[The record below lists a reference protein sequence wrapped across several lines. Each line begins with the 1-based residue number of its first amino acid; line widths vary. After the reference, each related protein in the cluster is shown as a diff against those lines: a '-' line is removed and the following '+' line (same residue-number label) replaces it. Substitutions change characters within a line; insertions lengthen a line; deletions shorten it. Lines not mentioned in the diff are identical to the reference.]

1 MDAHTLNAWTRFA
14 LQKGGIG
21 TCTALVDNPA
31 TDAEDL
37 MFMTGEKIIV
47 LRRLDQDSAG
57 AAESSAMSASS
68 SSSSRRKSQND
79 GDAWFLGYCEGVVGK
94 FKGAHVQIHGKLKK
108 PVLMRRSHQAPIQEA
123 STKLMSQ
130 AAAASLPESQVP
142 VGIPVS
148 TIESEDSEIGHAKSG
163 KGSADSSAGN
173 RVNGMTAS
181 VPPASSSSAPPPRA
195 PPATQPT
202 APSYRRPSA
211 RDSSDSDSDESETM
225 LPWARPAV
233 EDDADP
239 RKLGPG
245 AAAAASSSSASRSDG
260 PNELVR
266 TALMQTQISP
276 VESRNSSNESG
287 AKSFGSHIPQSPS
300 VESHMTSGTEDSEDD
315 DANSSRRDHTLSIY
329 DIYGRDSVAFPNF
342 NFRGLPHSDTA
353 ASLKVESDKHPTPPM
368 APEHIRARV
377 GAAAAPNNDV
387 AAKLRSSPSGRRP
400 NAAPDPRVAPPPPQ
414 AARALASS
422 LRQQVEATSP
432 RTEAPPQFPP
442 NPHAHSA
449 APNGRQAAASAPNT
463 PALAQHQD
471 GPSRSNPNSM
481 HGAPHGAPTFDPR
494 RRPSGLQN
502 GPPPGPPQQPQ
513 QRQQPPPLRIPQRS
527 NTGSLTSPPSGVTNS
542 ATSPMAPPQGI
553 PRPGQAIPAGF
564 GPGSF
569 ISAAARGDRGS
580 GSSSPG
586 SVASAPADATSP
598 YGSAASPTGSYFPP
612 SVMASV
618 GPKRA
623 SSDRTS
629 QRERVGSG
637 QLRKNPSNPSPGSYG
652 GGQMPTGSVRGSSG
666 VDILSPPPS
675 SALGASRSPSPLGP
689 TPPGNTSSR
698 QPSPHFDTARA
709 HSPSGSMASS
719 SGPRSAPP
727 QSVRPLAYDAKGF
740 VLGSGVPCRP
750 EIEDH
755 ETVKKW
761 QAILAEN
768 DLVGAR
774 KNRKVR
780 KLVQAGIP
788 NSMRG
793 QVWLFLCN
801 ASVRRRPGLFEGLCV
816 TSQAPKG
823 RKGREALYET
833 IEKDVAR
840 CYPDNRLFQEGA
852 SGKADLEAILKAYVH
867 YNPIIGYTQGMG
879 LIAGMFLLH
888 LPAEDAFWL
897 LCALLRDIHME
908 GYFSNEMKQL
918 HIDGVILGQLI
929 QTMDGELANKLAD
942 VGVEPINFSPSWFL
956 PLFCRI
962 LPWPT
967 LIRVWDVFFYEGP
980 NWILQVSLAIIRIIR
995 APLMATR
1002 GITASE
1008 DVLRLLL
1015 HPPTQELTTENVLSC
1030 ALTVKLKDGEMRK
1043 MSRSASKLVREA
1055 QGMRGRRASSTSGPA
1070 VNGAAAAAAAG
1081 GAAAGR
1087 SPSVPARR

>member
-47 LRRLDQDSAG
+47 LRRLDQ
-57 AAESSAMSASS
+57 ESGSNSTDATASS
-68 SSSSRRKSQND
+68 SKRKSQND

-148 TIESEDSEIGHAKSG
+148 TIESEDSEIDGGRARGASSLASG
-163 KGSADSSAGN
+163 MAASSAN
-173 RVNGMTAS
+173 RG
-181 VPPASSSSAPPPRA
+181 PPPQAAAPVARSQPQQQQRNRA
-195 PPATQPT
+195 
-202 APSYRRPSA
+202 S
-211 RDSSDSDSDESETM
+211 DSDSDSDESETM
-225 LPWARPAV
+225 LPWARPAAGSS
-233 EDDADP
+233 EDEP
-239 RKLGPG
+239 PTRRNG
-245 AAAAASSSSASRSDG
+245 SSSTEA
-260 PNELVR
+260 VR
-266 TALMQTQISP
+266 TALTQTHISP
-276 VESRNSSNESG
+276 VESRESSNESGLSGTSG
-287 AKSFGSHIPQSPS
+287 AKSFGGSAIPPSPS
-300 VESHMTSGTEDSEDD
+300 VDSHMTSGTEESEDD
-315 DANSSRRDHTLSIY
+315 DANGSRRDHTLSIY

-342 NFRGLPHSDTA
+342 NLRGITHSDTA

-377 GAAAAPNNDV
+377 GAAGAPNDDV

-400 NAAPDPRVAPPPPQ
+400 NAAPDPRAPPPHQ
-414 AARALASS
+414 QARALASS

-432 RTEAPPQFPP
+432 RTEAPPQFAGPGYG
-442 NPHAHSA
+442 NRA
-449 APNGRQAAASAPNT
+449 GAASAPNT
-463 PALAQHQD
+463 PAMAQHPD
-471 GPSRSNPNSM
+471 GGLRGQPVPV
-481 HGAPHGAPTFDPR
+481 TFDPR

-502 GPPPGPPQQPQ
+502 GPGGPPGPPPQQQQQQGQPQ
-513 QRQQPPPLRIPQRS
+513 QRQQPPPLRIPTRS
-527 NTGSLTSPPSGVTNS
+527 NTGSLTSPSSGAPGS
-542 ATSPMAPPQGI
+542 ATSPMGPPQGI

-569 ISAAARGDRGS
+569 ITAARGDRGS
-580 GSSSPG
+580 GASSPG
-586 SVASAPADATSP
+586 SVGSTSSAPAGPTSA
-598 YGSAASPTGSYFPP
+598 SAASPTGSYFPP

-652 GGQMPTGSVRGSSG
+652 GGPPSIRGANGSVD
-666 VDILSPPPS
+666 VLSPPPS
-675 SALGASRSPSPLGP
+675 SGLAVSRSPSPLGP
-689 TPPGNTSSR
+689 AS
-698 QPSPHFDTARA
+698 RA
-709 HSPSGSMASS
+709 HSPNGSMASR
-719 SGPRSAPP
+719 GTAPQHPQQPR
-727 QSVRPLAYDAKGF
+727 AYDAKGF
-740 VLGSGVPCRP
+740 ILGSGVPCRP
-750 EIEDH
+750 ETEDGD
-755 ETVKKW
+755 VLRKW
-761 QAILAEN
+761 QAILSEN
-768 DLVGAR
+768 DLTAAR

-788 NSMRG
+788 NSIRG

-840 CYPDNRLFQEGA
+840 CYPDNRLFQEGG

-888 LPAEDAFWL
+888 LDAEDAFWL

-918 HIDGVILGQLI
+918 HIDGVILGQLL
-929 QTMDGELANKLAD
+929 QTMDPELASKLN
-942 VGVEPINFSPSWFL
+942 GLGIEPINFAPSWFL

-980 NWILQVSLAIIRIIR
+980 NWILQTSLAIVRIIR
-995 APLMATR
+995 EPLMATR
-1002 GITASE
+1002 GPSAGE
-1008 DVLRLLL
+1008 DALRLLL
-1015 HPPTQELTTENVLSC
+1015 HPPVQELTSENVLTC

-1043 MSRSASKLVREA
+1043 LSRSASKLVREA
-1055 QGMRGRRASSTSGPA
+1055 QGLRGRRASSTG
-1070 VNGAAAAAAAG
+1070 GAGAAG
-1081 GAAAGR
+1081 GAGGGGGSNGSAKGAASAPGR